1 MTGRISSKPVYRGK
15 IINVD
20 YDVVELPGGKRA
32 ELELIRHP
40 GASAVVPLH
49 PDRSVTLI
57 RQYRYAAD
65 GYILEVPA
73 GKLDP
78 GESPE
83 SCALREIVEEAGVRA
98 SKLHPLGWIFT
109 TPGFTDEKIHLFAAT
124 DLTPAAQSLDDDEVI
139 DVVKMPLSEA
149 LRLAATGGIPDA
161 KSLCALYRLA
171 QELEAGRL

>member
-1 MTGRISSKPVYRGK
+1 VTGRISTKPVYRGK
-15 IINVD
+15 ILHVD

-32 ELELIRHP
+32 ELEIIRHP

-49 PDRSVTLI
+49 LDGTISLI

-65 GYILEVPA
+65 GFILEVPA

-98 SKLHPLGWIFT
+98 AKLHPLGWIFT

-124 DLTPAAQSLDDDEVI
+124 ELAPATQSLDEDEVI
-139 DVVKMPLSEA
+139 EVVRMPLAEA
-149 LRLAATGGIPDA
+149 LRLAGIGGIRDA
-161 KSLCALYRLA
+161 KSLCALYRTR